1 MAKTST
7 ERYKKFK
14 AKLKENE
21 KRYNLFKSNDS
32 DQKRAERRKQHPK
45 TESDIPRQRKLN
57 RDCLRK
63 YKLLN
68 KAEILSKLKAQVYE
82 TVAEVVYTTPQA
94 LLKAVGKVKPHLPKS
109 LRKRKAVIKKL
120 ASSSGIAIAKRNKVS
135 NGGNQKLSPEV
146 VKKYQSYYNVDSIS
160 RQTAGRKEFVISR
173 EGGKKKHLQKCHLLY
188 SLKEVHALFL
198 KENPSI
204 KIGLS
209 KFCSLQPVNVSSS
222 MPRNVCCC
230 QYHENIRLLC
240 DCLSKEVPGFTSYS
254 SEFVNNFV
262 CNPESE
268 ECMLGK
274 CSRCPNYLQSIK
286 ESSSQENPVNW

>member
-94 LLKAVGKVKPHLPKS
+94 LLKAVGKVKPQLPKS
-109 LRKRKAVIKKL
+109 PRKRKAVIKKL
-120 ASSSGIAIAKRNKVS
+120 ASSSGIAIAKRNEVS
-135 NGGNQKLSPEV
+135 NGGNQEFSPEV
-146 VKKYQSYYNVDSIS
+146 VKKVQSYYNFDSIS
-160 RQTAGRKEFVISR
+160 MQANCWKE
-173 EGGKKKHLQKCHLLY
+173 
-188 SLKEVHALFL
+188 
-198 KENPSI
+198 
-204 KIGLS
+204 
-209 KFCSLQPVNVSSS
+209 
-222 MPRNVCCC
+222 
-230 QYHENIRLLC
+230 
-240 DCLSKEVPGFTSYS
+240 
-254 SEFVNNFV
+254 
-262 CNPESE
+262 
-268 ECMLGK
+268 
-274 CSRCPNYLQSIK
+274 
-286 ESSSQENPVNW
+286 